1 MVVALIEVP
10 VTIYFSFRGKL
21 DEGKTGIKV
30 ELSDNSTV
38 YDAIKQLTDLHPDL
52 NGKILTKSN
61 RPRRFIQIRINQ
73 QGIEHLSGLQT
84 KLDDGD
90 ELIILPKLGG
100 G

>member
-1 MVVALIEVP
+1 MEVT

-21 DEGKTGIKV
+21 DEGKTGIEV
-30 ELSDNSTV
+30 EVSDNSTV
-38 YDAIKQLTDLHPDL
+38 YDAIQTITDLYPDL
-52 NGKILTKSN
+52 DGKILTNSN